1 MILIKQKNS
10 IIINKKLF
18 YFVILS
24 NCMSFIEII
33 NTDLNIGNKN
43 ILKNINFSISKGE
56 MIFLIGRTGSGKT
69 TFINSIFG
77 NLEIEKSEKFNVLD
91 YDLKKISENQ
101 IPFLRRKIGFV
112 FQDFKLLNDRSI
124 YDNLEFVLKSTGNN
138 DKKNINE
145 KIQRVLKLVGINSSL
160 DKFPSQLSGGEQQ
173 RVAIARSVL
182 NNPELIIAD
191 EPTGNLDPETS
202 LEIIELFQRLN
213 KIGTSMIIATHDYN
227 LILKL
232 KGKVFKCEDG
242 KFFEVKR
249 K

>member
-1 MILIKQKNS
+1 
-10 IIINKKLF
+10 
-18 YFVILS
+18 
-24 NCMSFIEII
+24 MSFIEII

-43 ILKNINFSISKGE
+43 ILKNINFSIREGE
-56 MIFLIGRTGSGKT
+56 MVFLIGRTGSGKT
-69 TFINSIFG
+69 TFINSIVG
-77 NLEIEKSEKFNVLD
+77 NLEIEKSDKFNVLN

-124 YDNLEFVLKSTGNN
+124 YDNLEFVLKSTGIN
-138 DKKNINE
+138 DKEEINK

-160 DKFPSQLSGGEQQ
+160 DKFPNQLSGGEQQ

-213 KIGTSMIIATHDYN
+213 KIGTSIIIATHDYN

-232 KGKVFKCEDG
+232 KGKVYKCEDG
-242 KFFEVKR
+242 MFFEVKR

>member
-1 MILIKQKNS
+1 
-10 IIINKKLF
+10 
-18 YFVILS
+18 
-24 NCMSFIEII
+24 MSVVKII

-43 ILKNINFSISKGE
+43 ILKNINFSISEGE
-56 MIFLIGRTGSGKT
+56 MVFLIGRTGSGKT

-77 NLEIEKSEKFNVLD
+77 NLEIEKSDKFNVLD

-138 DKKNINE
+138 DKKNINK
-145 KIQRVLKLVGINSSL
+145 KIQRVLKLVGISSSL
-160 DKFPSQLSGGEQQ
+160 DKFPNQLSGGEQQ

-213 KIGTSMIIATHDYN
+213 KIGTSIIIATHDYN

-232 KGKVFKCEDG
+232 KGKVYKCEDG
-242 KFFEVKR
+242 MFFEVKR

>member
-1 MILIKQKNS
+1 
-10 IIINKKLF
+10 
-18 YFVILS
+18 
-24 NCMSFIEII
+24 MSVVEII

-43 ILKNINFSISKGE
+43 ILKNISFSISEGE
-56 MIFLIGRTGSGKT
+56 MVFLIGRTGSGKT

-77 NLEIEKSEKFNVLD
+77 NLEIEKSDKFNVLN

-124 YDNLEFVLKSTGNN
+124 YDNLEFVLKSTGIN
-138 DKKNINE
+138 DKEEINK

-160 DKFPSQLSGGEQQ
+160 DKFPNQLSGGEQQ
-173 RVAIARSVL
+173 RVAIARSIL

-213 KIGTSMIIATHDYN
+213 KIGTSIIIATHDYN

-232 KGKVFKCEDG
+232 KGKVYKCEDG

>member
-1 MILIKQKNS
+1 MA
-10 IIINKKLF
+10 
-18 YFVILS
+18 
-24 NCMSFIEII
+24 FIEIV

-43 ILKNINFSISKGE
+43 ILKNINFSISEGE
-56 MIFLIGRTGSGKT
+56 MVFLIGRTGSGKT

-77 NLEIEKSEKFNVLD
+77 NLEIEKSDKFNVLD
-91 YDLKKISENQ
+91 YDLKKITENQ
-101 IPFLRRKIGFV
+101 IPYLRRKIGFV

-138 DKKNINE
+138 DKKNFNK
-145 KIQRVLKLVGINSSL
+145 KIQRVLKLVGINTSL
-160 DKFPSQLSGGEQQ
+160 DKFPNQLSGGEQQ

>member
-1 MILIKQKNS
+1 
-10 IIINKKLF
+10 
-18 YFVILS
+18 
-24 NCMSFIEII
+24 MSFIEII

-43 ILKNINFSISKGE
+43 ILKNINFSIHEGE
-56 MIFLIGRTGSGKT
+56 MVFLIGRTGSGKT

-77 NLEIEKSEKFNVLD
+77 NLEIEKSDKFNVLN
-91 YDLKKISENQ
+91 YDLKKISEDQ

-138 DKKNINE
+138 DKKNFNK

-160 DKFPSQLSGGEQQ
+160 DKFPNQLSGGEQQ
-173 RVAIARSVL
+173 RVAISRSVL

-213 KIGTSMIIATHDYN
+213 KIGTSIIIATHDYN

>member
-1 MILIKQKNS
+1 M
-10 IIINKKLF
+10 
-18 YFVILS
+18 V
-24 NCMSFIEII
+24 
-33 NTDLNIGNKN
+33 
-43 ILKNINFSISKGE
+43 
-56 MIFLIGRTGSGKT
+56 FLIGRTGSGKT

-77 NLEIEKSEKFNVLD
+77 NLEIEKSDKFNVLN

-124 YDNLEFVLKSTGNN
+124 YDNLEFVLKSTGIN
-138 DKKNINE
+138 DKEEINK

-160 DKFPSQLSGGEQQ
+160 DKFPNQLSGGEQQ

-232 KGKVFKCEDG
+232 KGKVYKCEDG

>member
-1 MILIKQKNS
+1 MA
-10 IIINKKLF
+10 
-18 YFVILS
+18 
-24 NCMSFIEII
+24 FIEIV

-43 ILKNINFSISKGE
+43 ILKNINFSISEGE
-56 MIFLIGRTGSGKT
+56 MVFLIGRTGSGKT

-77 NLEIEKSEKFNVLD
+77 NLEIEKSDKFNVLN
-91 YDLKKISENQ
+91 YDLKKITENQ
-101 IPFLRRKIGFV
+101 IPYLRRKIGFV

-138 DKKNINE
+138 DKKNFNK
-145 KIQRVLKLVGINSSL
+145 KIQRVLKLVGINTSL
-160 DKFPSQLSGGEQQ
+160 DKFPNQLSGGEQQ

-249 K
+249 KKSLILIYDYW

>member
-1 MILIKQKNS
+1 
-10 IIINKKLF
+10 
-18 YFVILS
+18 
-24 NCMSFIEII
+24 MSVVEII
-33 NTDLNIGNKN
+33 NTDLNIANKN
-43 ILKNINFSISKGE
+43 ILKNISFSISEGE
-56 MIFLIGRTGSGKT
+56 MVFLIGRTGSGKT

-77 NLEIEKSEKFNVLD
+77 NLEIEKSDKFNVLN

-124 YDNLEFVLKSTGNN
+124 YDNLEFVLKSTGIN
-138 DKKNINE
+138 DKEEINK
-145 KIQRVLKLVGINSSL
+145 KIQSVLKLVGINSSL
-160 DKFPSQLSGGEQQ
+160 DKFPNQLSGGEQQ

-213 KIGTSMIIATHDYN
+213 KIGTSIIIATHDYN

-232 KGKVFKCEDG
+232 KGKVYKCEDG
-242 KFFEVKR
+242 MFFEVKR

>member
-1 MILIKQKNS
+1 MA
-10 IIINKKLF
+10 
-18 YFVILS
+18 
-24 NCMSFIEII
+24 FIEIV

-43 ILKNINFSISKGE
+43 ILKNINFSISEGE
-56 MIFLIGRTGSGKT
+56 MVFLIGRTGSGKT

-77 NLEIEKSEKFNVLD
+77 NLEIEKSDKFNVLN
-91 YDLKKISENQ
+91 YDLKKITENQ
-101 IPFLRRKIGFV
+101 IPYLRRKIGFV

-138 DKKNINE
+138 DKKNINK
-145 KIQRVLKLVGINSSL
+145 KIQRVLKLVGINTSL
-160 DKFPSQLSGGEQQ
+160 DKFPNQLSGGEQQ

>member
-1 MILIKQKNS
+1 
-10 IIINKKLF
+10 
-18 YFVILS
+18 
-24 NCMSFIEII
+24 MSVVEII
-33 NTDLNIGNKN
+33 NTDLNIANKN
-43 ILKNINFSISKGE
+43 ILKNISFSINEGE
-56 MIFLIGRTGSGKT
+56 MVFLIGRTGSGKT

-77 NLEIEKSEKFNVLD
+77 NLEIEKSDKFNVLD
-91 YDLKKISENQ
+91 YDLKNISEDQ

-124 YDNLEFVLKSTGNN
+124 YDNLEFVLKSTGIN
-138 DKKNINE
+138 DKEDINN

-160 DKFPSQLSGGEQQ
+160 DKFPNQLSGGEQQ